1 MNKIYQKTFP
11 AGKNAGFTLI
21 ELLVVVLII
30 GILAAVALPQY
41 EKAVMKARVAKLL
54 PFFAAMKRGRDL
66 YITDGGS
73 KICLDLGAF
82 ADMAGIDYMS
92 YEMLETN
99 RHLYCDS
106 RVKLTP
112 ELTLRSVN
120 GGMYHENPFTGKYG
134 FYLMMIFAPG
144 TASSMGEKE
153 GTLLCIY
160 YTDKGESYCKA
171 LANGGEKKEKCP
183 MHQCYVMR

>member
-11 AGKNAGFTLI
+11 AGKNAGFTLL

-30 GILAAVALPQY
+30 AILAAIALPQY

-54 PFFAAMKRGRDL
+54 PWFASMKRGRDL
-66 YITDGGS
+66 YITNGGS
-73 KICLDLGAF
+73 NICLDLGAF
-82 ADMAGIDYMS
+82 ADMAGINYMS

-99 RHLYCDS
+99 RQLYCDS
-106 RVKLTP
+106 RVKLSS

-134 FYLMMIFAPG
+134 FYLMMVLAPS

-153 GTLLCIY
+153 GTMLCIY
-160 YTDKGESYCKA
+160 YTDQGERYCKA
-171 LANGGEKKEKCP
+171 LSNGGEKKAKCP
-183 MHQCYVMR
+183 MHQCYVIR